1 MFVGCAQI
9 KERFFMIRYDRLFT
23 LIESRNMSVYAVT
36 TKAKILSS
44 STLQSIRSGKGNLD
58 CNTLNRLCK
67 YFKCQP
73 SDLIEYVPDDDENVK
88 AS

>member
-1 MFVGCAQI
+1 MI
-9 KERFFMIRYDRLFT
+9 KYDKLFK
-23 LIESRNMSVYAVT
+23 LIESRNMSTYAVT
-36 TKAKILSS
+36 TKTKILSN

-67 YFKCQP
+67 FFKCQP
-73 SDLIEYVPDDDENVK
+73 SDLIEYIPDEEEI